1 MIMRMAT
8 RIGLAVSLV
17 LAILL
22 GMSSYAQA
30 QSVEFTLPKPAPF
43 YAGDAY
49 ELALQMNG
57 GVFAD
62 VATVFPMFFYRP
74 MDTISPRAGADAW
87 GMGGA
92 HLAMSRGAKAM
103 GWNPAALG
111 RMERG
116 ELAVDGFSRS
126 SSGTG
131 SALPDTVHI
140 EGQPEFGVSDYTWK
154 LAGISGFGFLGGA
167 TPLTTLGG
175 SSLVGGLAY
184 RRHTEAA
191 WGQETLLEMGL
202 LEGGSGF
209 PFVVGTDDTERG
221 SIESVTASLGYEV
234 LAGDGVSVALGV
246 SGNFLRGRLRSE
258 ITTDIAVRDFES
270 GRLSFQKDYKGFSA
284 EVGVLADVTDL
295 VSVAGW
301 MSLPYTLEV
310 YNSRFNQ
317 RSLLTPD
324 QMQVVYFRGEVADY
338 DIEVPAFFSGGVRVG
353 PIKGITVAA
362 DLNQRNWSEAE
373 IKHTR
378 SDYEVFDGPYPSPD
392 LTSYHVG
399 AEFEFPLMQGAMH
412 DRGMELLSR
421 VGYRTIPLAMYDLD
435 PVEGEGPYYFGDQ
448 VEGEGFSFGF
458 SLLTRTDIR
467 FDLGVE
473 FQSFTL
479 RRWFLDD
486 TRPTDEREI
495 SFDDPYDRAPII
507 DLSATTL
514 RFSSAWQL

>member
-8 RIGLAVSLV
+8 RIGLAVSL
-17 LAILL
+17 LL
-22 GMSSYAQA
+22 GAVLGVNPCAQA
-30 QSVEFTLPKPAPF
+30 QESVEITLPNPVPF

-49 ELALQMNG
+49 ELSVQMG
-57 GVFAD
+57 GGMFAD
-62 VATVFPMFFYRP
+62 VATSFPMFFYRP

-103 GWNPAALG
+103 AWNPAALG
-111 RMERG
+111 RMERA
-116 ELAVDGFSRS
+116 ELAADGFFRS

-140 EGQPEFGVSDYTWK
+140 EGQPEFGIDDYTWK
-154 LAGISGFGFLGGA
+154 LSGFNGFGFLGGA
-167 TPLTTLGG
+167 TPLTTLGR
-175 SSLVGGLAY
+175 SPLVAGAAY

-202 LEGGSGF
+202 LEGTGF
-209 PFVVGTDDTERG
+209 PFVVGTDVTERG
-221 SIESVTASLGYEV
+221 SIESFTASLGYEV
-234 LAGDGVSVALGV
+234 VSGDQVSVAVGA
-246 SGNFLRGRLRSE
+246 SANFLRGRLRSE
-258 ITTDIAVRDFES
+258 MTTDVAVRDFES
-270 GRLSFQKDYKGFSA
+270 GRLHFQKDYKGFSA
-284 EVGVLADVTDL
+284 EVGVLADVTEL
-295 VSVAGW
+295 VSLAGW

-310 YNSRFNQ
+310 TNSRFNQ
-317 RSLLTPD
+317 RSILTPD
-324 QMQVVYFRGEVADY
+324 QSVVVYFNGEVADY

-353 PIKGITVAA
+353 PIRGITLAA

-378 SDYEVFDGPYPSPD
+378 PGYEVFDGPYPSPD
-392 LTSYHVG
+392 LTSYHLG
-399 AEFEFPLMQGAMH
+399 AEFEFPLLRDAIR
-412 DRGMELLSR
+412 DRGMQLMSR
-421 VGYRTIPLAMYDLD
+421 LGYRTIPLGMYDLD
-435 PVEGEGPYYFGDQ
+435 PVEGEAPYYFGDP
-448 VEGEGFSFGF
+448 VEGEGYSFGF
-458 SLLTRTDIR
+458 SLLTSADIR
-467 FDLGVE
+467 FDVGVE

-514 RFSSAWQL
+514 RLSTAWAF